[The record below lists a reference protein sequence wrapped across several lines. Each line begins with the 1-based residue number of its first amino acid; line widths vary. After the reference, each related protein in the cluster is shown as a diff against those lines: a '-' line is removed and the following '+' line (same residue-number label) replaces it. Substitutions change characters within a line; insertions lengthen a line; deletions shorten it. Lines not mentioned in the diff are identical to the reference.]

1 MAPELSISHSSN
13 FNILTDNHHTTWN
26 MLVSAQLT
34 NSIEIEAKHHDSK
47 YEWNDVVSPSKRNNI
62 KLISQKKSWNEIN
75 SKQNLNTLNYDK
87 IQKKTLA
94 VPSKNIINISVMS
107 NKKKQ
112 QENYKS
118 SQVRI
123 TFDKCEK
130 KWKDTNQKVI
140 RNGEFCVEKIKKPEN
155 KLDLVQRFTVRS
167 ISNSI
172 SKERKKEVLIQCH
185 QESFTNNS
193 EEIKNKS
200 LSIEGN
206 CRCKCHKEH
215 LGGNSCNK

>member
-13 FNILTDNHHTTWN
+13 FNILTDNPHTTWN

-34 NSIEIEAKHHDSK
+34 SSIEIEAKHHDSK

-75 SKQNLNTLNYDK
+75 SKQSLNTLNYDK

-94 VPSKNIINISVMS
+94 IPSKNIINISVMS

-140 RNGEFCVEKIKKPEN
+140 RNGEFCVEKIKRPEN

-167 ISNSI
+167 ISNSV
-172 SKERKKEVLIQCH
+172 SKERKNEVLIQCH

-193 EEIKNKS
+193 EEITNKS

-206 CRCKCHKEH
+206 CRCQCHKGH
-215 LGGNSCNK
+215 LGGNCCNK

>member
-13 FNILTDNHHTTWN
+13 FNILTDNHPTTWN

-34 NSIEIEAKHHDSK
+34 NSIEIQAKHHDSK
-47 YEWNDVVSPSKRNNI
+47 NEWNGVVSPSKRNNI

-87 IQKKTLA
+87 IQKKNLA

-118 SQVRI
+118 SEVRI

-140 RNGEFCVEKIKKPEN
+140 RNGEFCVEKIKRPEN

-167 ISNSI
+167 ISHSM
-172 SKERKKEVLIQCH
+172 SKERKNEALIQCH

-193 EEIKNKS
+193 EEIKIKS
-200 LSIEGN
+200 FSIEGN
-206 CRCKCHKEH
+206 CRCQCHKAHHGE
-215 LGGNSCNK
+215 NSCNK